1 MDYAPGVHFESSHHN
16 INLLF
21 LLLFAQLYFVLL
33 SAARRNEKFLAYM
46 DVDADVE
53 DADPADETFSKHL
66 DANRTFQNNQTN
78 AHERDQYVRYS
89 C

>member
-1 MDYAPGVHFESSHHN
+1 METYGNGGWRHHVG
-16 INLLF
+16 L
-21 LLLFAQLYFVLL
+21 A
-33 SAARRNEKFLAYM
+33 EKFLASM